1 MQATQRKLKQA
12 EKQLAK
18 LEKDSVPTRV
28 TRRSASSTEN
38 TRAQQI
44 VNKKAEIATL
54 KAQQAAMVQV
64 NVGSKRAASP
74 AERSETT
81 TKRRLTGLEEDDLS
95 DLSDYSDQVNINRR
109 NWVKVKLMYL
119 TEQDTQLS
127 EGTRT
132 VP

>member
-1 MQATQRKLKQA
+1 M
-12 EKQLAK
+12 
-18 LEKDSVPTRV
+18 
-28 TRRSASSTEN
+28 
-38 TRAQQI
+38 
-44 VNKKAEIATL
+44 NKKAEIATL

-95 DLSDYSDQVNINRR
+95 DLSDYSDQVNINKR